1 MCLLWLKFMPLP
13 MALVTYVLEP
23 HMSQPGRSSK
33 LFSSASS
40 LVLRACSGL
49 ASNSHHDLDS
59 LNRTMAGPGLFP
71 GMELLCRRPL
81 LVFCISQP
89 LISVSPDWQQCQTW
103 FLPENSN
110 PERSPGKPL
119 SGEKNS
125 FQQCPICSQRLSP
138 SLPDAI
144 LPSCWIPL

>member
-1 MCLLWLKFMPLP
+1 MN
-13 MALVTYVLEP
+13 P
-23 HMSQPGRSSK
+23 HMSQPGWSSK

-40 LVLRACSGL
+40 LVLQACSGL
-49 ASNSHHDLDS
+49 ASNSLHDLDS
-59 LNRTMAGPGLFP
+59 LKQDNSPGLFP
-71 GMELLCRRPL
+71 GMELLSRRPL
-81 LVFCISQP
+81 LVLCISQP
-89 LISVSPDWQQCQTW
+89 VSVCPQTDSNVRTC

-125 FQQCPICSQRLSP
+125 FQQSPICSQGLSP

-144 LPSCWIPL
+144 LLSCLIPLQFLPLQAEAVASTERYNI